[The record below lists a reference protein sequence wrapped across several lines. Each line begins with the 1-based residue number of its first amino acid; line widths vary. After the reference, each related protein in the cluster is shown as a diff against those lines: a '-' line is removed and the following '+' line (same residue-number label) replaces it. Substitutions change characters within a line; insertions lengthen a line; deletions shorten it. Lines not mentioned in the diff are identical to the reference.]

1 MRFVRWFFRER
12 SLSKVAA
19 TYPDSGRALM
29 ARDRVE
35 ATAGVERRRVHLVGP
50 FERGWGRKAEPEG
63 IGIARTAIRAHLTCA
78 ALGLGA
84 ALALYAVLRASD
96 VPAIVSSPGLSLV
109 AMLFYGML
117 FGLMAGG
124 LITIRPDHE
133 PLIAS
138 IGEATRAGQWT
149 VVVHPVTR
157 DELDRSM
164 RALESTGAPV
174 VRTL

>member
-1 MRFVRWFFRER
+1 MRLARWFFRER

-29 ARDRVE
+29 ARAKVE
-35 ATAGVERRRVHLVGP
+35 AATGIERRRVHLVGP
-50 FERGWGRKAEPEG
+50 FDRGWGRKAEPEG
-63 IGIARTAIRAHLTCA
+63 VGIARTAIRAHLTCA
-78 ALGLGA
+78 AIGLGA
-84 ALALYAVLRASD
+84 ALALYVALRASD
-96 VPAIVSSPGLSLV
+96 APTIVSSPELSLV
-109 AMLFYGML
+109 VMLFFGTV

-124 LITIRPDHE
+124 VLTIRPDHE

-138 IGEATRAGQWT
+138 VGEATRTGHWT